1 MRIRSITSFY
11 DPRSQQADLDLKN
24 LASLSEKFRKMVT
37 TQFMPVLSTRLATI
51 PFPYYLAGLTG
62 EESRKR
68 VIALEQA
75 AHGLGW
81 EYLSLGPALTD
92 QPWSY
97 PLIPQ
102 LLGVAEDIFCG
113 AVISDEHYL
122 YPSAVRASAK
132 VIHDTA
138 TISPDGFANLRFAAL
153 ANVDPGTPFLPA
165 AYHQVGS
172 PPSISL
178 AVECADVILEAFDG
192 SQDLEESRNRLLS
205 QLEKTA
211 RDLSLVFESLAECTG
226 IQFLGFDFS
235 PAPFPEDWCS
245 LGGAVE
251 KLGLEHIG
259 GIGSLGAVAIIADTL
274 DRGNWQRA
282 GFNGMMLPVLEDS
295 ILARRAEQNLLSVQD
310 LLLYST
316 VCGTGL
322 DTIPLS
328 GETTV
333 QQLECVLMD
342 IGAMAVRLGKP
353 LTARLMP
360 LPGKVAGDR
369 TGFDFAY
376 FANSRVLSLDGQK
389 LSAPINGD
397 SPISLVPRG
406 KHLH

>member
-11 DPRSQQADLDLKN
+11 DPRSQQADQDLKN

-51 PFPYYLAGLTG
+51 PFPFYLAGLTG
-62 EESRKR
+62 GESLER
-68 VIALEQA
+68 VASMEQT

-81 EYLSLGPALTD
+81 EYLSLGPALPD

-102 LLGVAEDIFCG
+102 LLGVAEDIFCS
-113 AVISDEHYL
+113 AVMADERHL
-122 YPSAVRASAK
+122 YPSAVRAGAK
-132 VIHDTA
+132 VIHETA

-153 ANVDPGTPFLPA
+153 ANIDPGTPFLPA

-172 PPSISL
+172 SPSISL
-178 AVECADVILEAFDG
+178 AVECADVVLATFDG
-192 SQDLEESRNRLLS
+192 SQDMEISRNRLLS
-205 QLEKTA
+205 QLERTA
-211 RDLSLVFESLAECTG
+211 RDLNLLFESLAEGTG
-226 IQFLGFDFS
+226 VHFLGFDFS

-295 ILARRAEQNLLSVQD
+295 FLARRAEQNLLSIQD

-328 GETTV
+328 GDTTV
-333 QQLECVLMD
+333 QQLECILMD
-342 IGAMAVRLGKP
+342 ISAMAVRLGKP

-360 LPGKVAGDR
+360 LPGKVAGDL
-369 TGFDFAY
+369 TDFDFAY
-376 FANSRVLSLDGQK
+376 FANSRVLSLGGQN
-389 LSAPINGD
+389 LSAPLNGE
-397 SPISLVPRG
+397 SPIHLVPRG
-406 KHLH
+406 KRLQ